1 MFIKNQH
8 FGFLVFWLSKGK
20 NISQG
25 SQSRWGF
32 KLSYLCN
39 CTINLPWQL
48 KLGHHQRRPQKYKNN
63 HGRKSDSNVK
73 ILSERNKLRKRNN
86 RPTYA
91 YKKQFDAKSADKYS
105 LYKTRSKRSEPA
117 FSLADFCSYIA
128 SSSYYSSG
136 HYRGS
141 GSSGSSGS
149 SLCGSSSGDSSGD
162 SSGSSSPGVQVKFV
176 KE

>member
-1 MFIKNQH
+1 MQD
-8 FGFLVFWLSKGK
+8 LVFRLGV
-20 NISQG
+20 
-25 SQSRWGF
+25 
-32 KLSYLCN
+32 CH

-63 HGRKSDSNVK
+63 HGRKYDSNVK
-73 ILSERNKLRKRNN
+73 ILSEGNKLRKRNN

-117 FSLADFCSYIA
+117 FDFSLADFCSYIA
-128 SSSYYSSG
+128 AS
-136 HYRGS
+136 
-141 GSSGSSGS
+141 SSGSATSSGRDSGS
-149 SLCGSSSGDSSGD
+149 SLCGSSSGDSF
-162 SSGSSSPGVQVKFV
+162 GSSSPAVQVKFV